1 MYMCVH
7 MYMCIL
13 YMCVCIC
20 IYIYKL
26 LNHVEYLQGSISITR
41 RIDMISD
48 IYPLVIKSGNGNKI
62 PLQMM
67 LPSLSPIFSRKF
79 PSQRGSSQQ
88 QHPRRVESAA
98 LATDPALWP
107 APHHRPRATRTQG
120 LDSAHPSCGLCCL
133 GVLVLAF
140 SGG

>member
-1 MYMCVH
+1 M
-7 MYMCIL
+7 
-13 YMCVCIC
+13 
-20 IYIYKL
+20 L
-26 LNHVEYLQGSISITR
+26 LNHVEYLQGNISISQ
-41 RIDMISD
+41 
-48 IYPLVIKSGNGNKI
+48 PH
-62 PLQMM
+62 
-67 LPSLSPIFSRKF
+67 FSRKF
-79 PSQRGSSQQ
+79 PNQRGSSQQ

-140 SGG
+140 KKGG